1 MTASAPSPRNPGKSC
16 KGINR
21 ISDFNGW
28 KQKSRVWITSRQ
40 VWKAY
45 SKVHL
50 DKKGPSSP
58 FQACLIFGPICST
71 QSRLPVFCCGQKDWV
86 QELQPYV
93 SIIMPST
100 SRQYDQGPNG
110 HWRIQKRASFH
121 RKVVRISVKI
131 KSWCCMTLWPRS
143 SWIPPPFVW
152 LLWTDSLV
160 SWCLVDSRC
169 AKIIQQRSVETQMWI
184 LNGLP
189 VKKIHFRVV
198 HL

>member
-1 MTASAPSPRNPGKSC
+1 M
-16 KGINR
+16 
-21 ISDFNGW
+21 
-28 KQKSRVWITSRQ
+28 
-40 VWKAY
+40 WKAY

-86 QELQPYV
+86 QGLQPYV
-93 SIIMPST
+93 SIIMPSA
-100 SRQYDQGPNG
+100 SRKYDQGPNG
-110 HWRIQKRASFH
+110 HLRIQKRPVPPQSGENMW
-121 RKVVRISVKI
+121 KLNPDDTVRRCDLDHPGS
-131 KSWCCMTLWPRS
+131 PH
-143 SWIPPPFVW
+143 
-152 LLWTDSLV
+152 LLYGSCELYNSLV

-169 AKIIQQRSVETQMWI
+169 AKIIKQRSVETLMWI